1 MAGAAQKGSGSG
13 EILTNV
19 TLMTSPVDKLPFGK
33 QDTWN
38 IQESRLK
45 GAVRKRKQEILTST
59 CHLVGLPAIRNL
71 LL

>member
-1 MAGAAQKGSGSG
+1 MAGAAHKGSGSS

-19 TLMTSPVDKLPFGK
+19 ALMTSPGDKLPFGK

-45 GAVRKRKQEILTST
+45 GAVRRRKQETLTSAH
-59 CHLVGLPAIRNL
+59 HLVGLPGMKNL
-71 LL
+71 LP

>member
-1 MAGAAQKGSGSG
+1 MAGAAHKGSGSS

-19 TLMTSPVDKLPFGK
+19 ALMASPVDKLPFGK

-45 GAVRKRKQEILTST
+45 EVVRRRKQEILTSAH
-59 CHLVGLPAIRNL
+59 HLVGLPFMKIL
-71 LL
+71 LP